1 MKTSLDS
8 NFWKLNRIYKGDL
21 KKGVYQLTINLNY
34 PVAGFDGTKGYVLTN
49 ATPFGGK
56 RSALAIVYLV
66 IGSFSL
72 FFAVVAILLSTKKVI
87 KPEVQY
93 PPDNIPDVPPAA
105 SNPGSS
111 SSKTAGAAAVHTHSD
126 RTVVFP
132 VSKEPDARQFLTN
145 FVSTTKYSMITFL
158 PKNLFLQFQRFA
170 NVYFLVVAI
179 LASIP
184 QISPLG
190 SSTFWVPLLSVLTL
204 SALKDAKED
213 YNRYLSD
220 VEENSRITMVSESK
234 MSFLIIDMFIH
245 VPPSSFS

>member
-1 MKTSLDS
+1 MDS
-8 NFWKLNRIYKGDL
+8 NFWKLHRIYRGDL
-21 KKGVYQLTINLNY
+21 KKGEYQLTINLNY

-66 IGSFSL
+66 VGSFSL
-72 FFAVVAILLSTKKVI
+72 LFSFVAVILGTKKVI
-87 KPEVQY
+87 KPEVKY

-105 SNPGSS
+105 AKYGSS
-111 SSKTAGAAAVHTHSD
+111 FGSSKKAAAAASHTQSD

-132 VSKEPDARQFLTN
+132 VSKELDARKFLTN
-145 FVSTTKYSMITFL
+145 FVSTTKYSMISFL

-170 NVYFLVVAI
+170 NVYFLIVAI

-190 SSTFWVPLLSVLTL
+190 ASTFWVPLLSVLTL

-220 VEENSRITMVSESK
+220 VEENSRSTKVSLSK
-234 MSFLIIDMFIH
+234 FSF
-245 VPPSSFS
+245 PE